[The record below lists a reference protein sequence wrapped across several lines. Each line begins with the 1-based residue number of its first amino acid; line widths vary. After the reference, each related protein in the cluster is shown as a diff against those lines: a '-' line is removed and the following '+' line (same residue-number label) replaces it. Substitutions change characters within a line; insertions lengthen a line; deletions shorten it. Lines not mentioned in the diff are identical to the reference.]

1 MKKITLILFSLLIFF
16 LVSCDNEPPKEPGNL
31 YNIKY
36 EKNGGE
42 FILSP
47 FTKARKGTYI
57 SIPEIRKTGY
67 ILESWKGAEQASDGS
82 WGFTMKEYDVS
93 LKAIWN
99 ASNYPITYDLN
110 GGEWVTTPPEDT
122 AQTDSDVYLDE
133 KPKLAGFHFVKWTS
147 DDVKLDLTKFG
158 YHFKMPSHSVSLK
171 AEYSADRYGISY
183 VLDGGDFA
191 EQWYPESA
199 YKDEEVF
206 IVASPEKA
214 GYVFAGWESGDVEI
228 KKDDDIYSF
237 IMPHK
242 NIELKA
248 KWEANLIELKWF
260 EIGDISVVRQAYTDQ
275 VITLPTGLTKDNYDF
290 VGWRVVPNTVSEAGK
305 FTVRQIDEKNKYMTI
320 EALWEGKKYNI
331 NYDIGEGAVW
341 KEPPK
346 TEGKL
351 FSDVIIPELN
361 KEGAVVTGW
370 TSSDPNDDIQKLPS
384 EDVNA
389 YRLFRVSGDDITL
402 TPIYEVEINY
412 DLVHNNAKII
422 EDYDT
427 TAIQYSVIRLP
438 RCECEGYRFLGWK
451 YKSTEIPIAEIDG
464 KWHIAVGS
472 ERVSV
477 EAVWQKVNTIKFYDG
492 DNLLATFEVEDGD
505 NIEMPYPDPSR
516 WPEGSKF
523 MLWYNMDAGKGNYIE
538 AFKNYIPSTSVSFKA
553 VWGYPIGGAL
563 MYDDPEARD
572 ENIVYSF
579 FNYRGTCTWQNYEPG
594 MIHTPGF
601 SPDYYSVELKNGATI
616 TKDRFYVY
624 RPGWERTDAT
634 WTYSVD
640 GKFQFPITGANK
652 TEIGGGRYNTQLVL
666 GLIKEGEEAK
676 RGIANINTSS
686 PYTQPDPQGKGAN
699 YTIWSCLHVLN
710 KNHECNDWYIPSPEE
725 ARLIKEYQGSS
736 TPIWTSAEA
745 RIQPQNSA
753 FIARFDTDVKK
764 SYIDS
769 WSKVS
774 FGHYRVMIDYMRS
787 F

>member
-1 MKKITLILFSLLIFF
+1 MKKITLIIFSLLIFF

-42 FILSP
+42 FVKTP

-67 ILESWKGAEQASDGS
+67 TLDSWKGAEQASDGS

-199 YKDEEVF
+199 YKDEKVF

-260 EIGDISVVRQAYTDQ
+260 EIGDISVARQAYTDQ

-290 VGWRVVPNTVSEAGK
+290 VGWRVVPNTVSEDGK

-320 EALWEGKKYNI
+320 EALWVGKKYNI
-331 NYDIGEGAVW
+331 NYDIGDGVW
-341 KEPPK
+341 KEEPK
-346 TEGKL
+346 TEGNL
-351 FSDVIIPELN
+351 FSEVIIPQLN
-361 KEGAVVTGW
+361 KEGFVVTGW

-402 TPIYEVEINY
+402 TPVYELEINY
-412 DLVHNNAKII
+412 NFVHDNVKIL
-422 EDYDT
+422 EGYTKT
-427 TAIQYSVIRLP
+427 TIPNSIIRLP

-451 YKSTEIPIAEIDG
+451 YSETGIEVAERDGGGWYIPVGNKS
-464 KWHIAVGS
+464 
-472 ERVSV
+472 VSV

-492 DNLLATFEVEDGD
+492 DNLLASFEVEDGD
-505 NIEMPYPDPSR
+505 NIKMPYPDPST
-516 WPEGSKF
+516 WPKGSTF
-523 MLWYNMDAGKGNYIE
+523 MLWYNMDAGKGNYIK

-624 RPGWERTDAT
+624 RHGWDRTDAT

-652 TEIGGGRYNTQLVL
+652 TEIGGGKYNTQLVL

-699 YTIWSCLHVLN
+699 YTIWSCLQVLN
-710 KNHECNDWYIPSPEE
+710 QNHECNDWYIPSPEE

-736 TPIWTSAEA
+736 MPIWTSAEA
-745 RIQPQNSA
+745 RIQPQNSVFVA
-753 FIARFDTDVKK
+753 CFDTDVKE
-764 SYIDS
+764 SWIDS
-769 WSKVS
+769 WSKVNL
-774 FGHYRVMIDYMRS
+774 GHVMIDYMRS

>member
-47 FTKARKGTYI
+47 FTKARKDTYV

-67 ILESWKGAEQASDGS
+67 TLESWKGAEKASDGT
-82 WGFTMKEYDVS
+82 WGFTMKGYDVT

-99 ASNYPITYDLN
+99 ASTFNIIYDLN
-110 GGEWVTTPPEDT
+110 GGEWVTDPPCGS
-122 AQTDSDVYLDE
+122 AQMDQDVYLDE
-133 KPKLAGFHFVKWTS
+133 KPQLSGFHFVKWTS
-147 DDVKLDLTKFG
+147 DDVKLDLTKYG
-158 YHFKMPSHSVSLK
+158 YHFKMPSHSVSLR
-171 AEYSADRYGISY
+171 AEYSADRYKISY
-183 VLDGGDFA
+183 DLNGGAFVE

-206 IVASPEKA
+206 ILSSPVKT
-214 GYVFAGWESGDVEI
+214 GYIFDGWESAGI
-228 KKDDDIYSF
+228 SITQDDDIYSF
-237 IMPHK
+237 TMPSK
-242 NIELKA
+242 DITLTAKWKADIIELR
-248 KWEANLIELKWF
+248 WYG
-260 EIGDISVVRQAYTDQ
+260 IGDISVEDKAETGT

-290 VGWRVVPNTVSEAGK
+290 VKWRVVPPDALSQDGK
-305 FTVRQIDEKNKYMTI
+305 TFRVQPIDDKNKYMTI
-320 EALWEGKKYNI
+320 YALWEGKQYSI
-331 NYDIGEGAVW
+331 NYNIGEGAGW
-341 KEPPK
+341 KEDPV

-351 FSDVIIPELN
+351 FSEVIIPELN
-361 KEGAVVTGW
+361 KEGFVVTGW

-389 YRLFRVSGDDITL
+389 YRLFKVSGDDITL

-427 TAIQYSVIRLP
+427 TAKQYSVIRLP

-464 KWHIAVGS
+464 KWHIAVGN

-492 DNLLATFEVEDGD
+492 DNLLASFEVEDGD
-505 NIEMPYPDPSR
+505 NIEMPYPAPST
-516 WPEGSKF
+516 WPKGSTF
-523 MLWYNMDAGKGNYIE
+523 MLWYNMDAGKGNYIK
-538 AFKNYIPSTSVSFKA
+538 AFENYIPSTSVSFKA

-624 RPGWERTDAT
+624 HPGGVIKDAT

-640 GKFQFPITGANK
+640 GIFQFPITGANK
-652 TEIGGGRYNTQLVL
+652 TEIGGGKYNTQLVL

-686 PYTQPDPQGKGAN
+686 PYTQPDPQRKGTN
-699 YTIWSCLHVLN
+699 YTIWSCLQALN
-710 KNHECNDWYIPSPEE
+710 QTDKCNDWYIPSPEE

-736 TPIWTSAEA
+736 APIWTSAED
-745 RIQPQNSA
+745 RIEPQNSV
-753 FIARFDTDVKK
+753 FVARFDTDVKE
-764 SYIDS
+764 SYIVS
-769 WSKVS
+769 WSKVGS
-774 FGHYRVMIDYMRS
+774 VSIDYMRS